1 MADSKLN
8 DHTAEQGSS
17 DQTLDEPAPQQ
28 MVYRSAPKVVPFLV
42 SGGMLGVIVAF
53 FWVAI
58 RGAAPEYSLV
68 QTLSFFAAI
77 FAIAGLTVG
86 AVAWMI
92 MDRRSKR
99 NVSTVYTRRTEDP
112 DAADVAVSKDDY
124 SEWSQF
130 QQNERHEEALRE
142 QFAQAKAQ
150 AKASKRTKR
159 K

>member
-1 MADSKLN
+1 MADSN
-8 DHTAEQGSS
+8 PNA
-17 DQTLDEPAPQQ
+17 PAPQQ
-28 MVYRSAPKVVPFLV
+28 MVYRSAPKVTPFLV
-42 SGGMLGVIVAF
+42 SGGLLGVIVAF
-53 FWVAI
+53 FWVGI
-58 RGAAPEYSLV
+58 RGAAPEYTLV

-77 FAIAGLTVG
+77 FAIAGLAVG
-86 AVAWMI
+86 AVVWII

-99 NVSTVYTRRTEDP
+99 NVSTVYTRRTDDP

-130 QQNERHEEALRE
+130 QQNERHEQALRE

-150 AKASKRTKR
+150 AKADKRIKR